1 MNTDE
6 LFSRFR
12 ALAKDEVEPNFW
24 SDGEVF
30 DYMHLAYFE
39 FVRLMGGVPDVTS
52 PASRVP
58 IVTGEAYGRIHP
70 AVLRT
75 LYARRASDD
84 RPIRLINFTDLPS
97 PFLDDRAG
105 EVRQG
110 VLGLQRGL
118 IRWIDVPERDDEA
131 RIAVRRLPL
140 APLTG
145 AGQCLHDLPDGECL
159 KLLNGMLACAMEKP
173 EAETVTPADAQ
184 ALRERFETDAGRARA
199 ELERYEWKPRVVAY
213 GGL

>member
-1 MNTDE
+1 MLTEE

-12 ALAKDEVEPNFW
+12 ALAKDEVKPHFW

-30 DYMHLAYFE
+30 DYMNTAYFE
-39 FVRLMGGVPDVTS
+39 FVRLMDGVPDVTS
-52 PASRVP
+52 PASVVP
-58 IVTGEAYGRIHP
+58 IVAGEAFGRMHC

-75 LYARRASDD
+75 LYARRASDH
-84 RPIRLINFTDLPS
+84 REIRLINFTDLVS
-97 PFLDDRAG
+97 PLDGRVG

-131 RIAVRRLPL
+131 RLGVRRLPL

-145 AGQCLHDLPDGECL
+145 AGQCLHDLQDGDAL
-159 KLLNGMLACAMEKP
+159 KLLNGMLAYAMEKP
-173 EAETVTPADAQ
+173 EAETVNPADAQ
-184 ALRERFETDAGRARA
+184 TLRERFELDARRARA
-199 ELERYEWKPRVVAY
+199 ELERYEWKTRVVAY
-213 GGL
+213 GGI